1 MIPKIIHWC
10 WFGPNELTEL
20 SKECIDSWEKYCP
33 EYKVVKWTEESIKE
47 IDSPFLK
54 NALKKKQWAYA
65 SDYVRLYALYHF
77 GGIYLDTD
85 MEVIKNLDGFLSDD
99 IFFGKE
105 DDSHIS
111 AGIIGA
117 VEKNKIIQNLIAYY
131 DQPSLVNTFVNIP
144 WIITNEIKPTD
155 NVTLYHKK
163 VFYPYNPNDS
173 KAHKQLMFKSIVH
186 ETAAI
191 HHWEKKWKL
200 SFFNRIN
207 RKIHQLRFQ
216 K

>member
-1 MIPKIIHWC
+1 M
-10 WFGPNELTEL
+10 
-20 SKECIDSWEKYCP
+20 
-33 EYKVVKWTEESIKE
+33 
-47 IDSPFLK
+47 
-54 NALKKKQWAYA
+54 
-65 SDYVRLYALYHF
+65 RLYALYHF